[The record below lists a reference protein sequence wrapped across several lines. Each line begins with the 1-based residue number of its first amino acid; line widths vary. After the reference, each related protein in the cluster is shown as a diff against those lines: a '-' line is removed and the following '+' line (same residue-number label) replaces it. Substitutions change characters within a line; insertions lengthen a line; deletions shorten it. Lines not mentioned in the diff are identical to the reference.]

1 MTSGF
6 SPSFKPQ
13 VQPRFRLPQLPIMDR
28 YIALE
33 LLPPFLF
40 GVGAFSSLGVSVGTV
55 FELIRQIAEYGLPI
69 RIAIEVMLLTMPQ
82 FIVYSFPMSTLL
94 ATLTTY
100 SRFSSDSELV
110 AMRGCGVS
118 VYRLVLPTVLLCFL
132 VTGIAFAFHELI
144 VPASNYRAATTL
156 AQALDEE
163 KPNFQEDN
171 ILYQQYEEVVEDD
184 GDKEQ
189 ELRRIFY
196 AREFDGE
203 EMKGLSILDFSRE
216 GLNQI
221 IVAKSATWDFQKSL
235 WQFFDGTIYAVSADG
250 SFSNIATFEEQ
261 QLKLPRKPLDLASR
275 RRDYGEMN
283 ISQSLEYLDLI
294 RPTGNE
300 AKILELQV
308 RIHQKVA
315 LPFICVAF
323 GLVGAALGTM
333 LRKTGRATSFAIS
346 VVMIFGYY
354 LFMVTTGAIAQVGL
368 MPPFLG
374 AWLPNLFGIAVG
386 VLLLVRAAR

>member
-1 MTSGF
+1 
-6 SPSFKPQ
+6 
-13 VQPRFRLPQLPIMDR
+13 MDR
-28 YIALE
+28 YIGME

-69 RIAIEVMLLTMPQ
+69 RVAIEVILLSMPQ

-118 VYRLVLPTVLLCFL
+118 VYRLILPTVLLCFL

-156 AQALDEE
+156 ARALDEE

-171 ILYQQYEEVVEDD
+171 ILYQQFEEVVEDD
-184 GDKEQ
+184 GDKNQ

-203 EMKGLSILDFSRE
+203 EMRGLSILDFSRE

-221 IVAKSATWDFQKSL
+221 IVARSATWDFANSL
-235 WQFFDGTIYAVSADG
+235 WEFFDGTIYAVSADG

-261 QLKLPRKPLDLASR
+261 QLKLPRKPLDLAAR

-283 ISQSLEYLDLI
+283 IAQSLEYLDLI

-300 AKILELQV
+300 GKILELQV

-346 VVMIFGYY
+346 VVMIFAYY

-368 MPPFLG
+368 MSPFLG
-374 AWLPNLFGIAVG
+374 AWLPNLFGVAVG
-386 VLLLVRAAR
+386 VFLLIRAAR